1 MGKRDNTWLNRLGK
15 FGLIWIV
22 LILGACGKSEH
33 VDSASGE
40 SIQEIGILLSAEH
53 SALTSAQKGFIEE
66 LEKNNFV
73 DGENV
78 AINVLNAQGSSGNLH
93 DMAQQLADERSEEH
107 TSELQSRGHLVCR
120 LLLEKKKYRK
130 VNDS

>member
-33 VDSASGE
+33 ADSASGE

-53 SALTSAQKGFIEE
+53 SALTSAQKGFIE
-66 LEKNNFV
+66 N
-73 DGENV
+73 
-78 AINVLNAQGSSGNLH
+78 
-93 DMAQQLADERSEEH
+93 
-107 TSELQSRGHLVCR
+107 
-120 LLLEKKKYRK
+120 
-130 VNDS
+130 